1 MRALGASR
9 DHITII
15 ILMESLMLALAGG
28 IVGWLVGHALG
39 PLSNPWTMPATGVRI
54 DWLSFNSSLEPFI
67 IPGLVLV
74 GTLAGVIPA
83 VAAYRTPVA
92 KSL

>member
-1 MRALGASR
+1 
-9 DHITII
+9 
-15 ILMESLMLALAGG
+15 
-28 IVGWLVGHALG
+28 
-39 PLSNPWTMPATGVRI
+39 MPATGVRI